1 MSKIEKSLLIALI
14 SIGILGTSF
23 MIGMGIKQEIDK
35 NADKSYSDTYDKD
48 TKVKTLDRIFYLLFL
63 FNDKILV

>member
-48 TKVKTLDRIFYLLFL
+48 TKVKTLKR
-63 FNDKILV
+63 